1 MRDISKLVITL
12 CFFVACLFRVQAQT
26 LEGTFSPQ
34 SEEVTISTIQL
45 TAIVGQPFEGTIEG
59 TQLSYG
65 FIETVSTANEYTN
78 IQSFSLDK
86 EELGAE
92 PGEQLPL
99 VVIFSPKVVDNATL
113 SWFSSNPSVVTVEDG
128 IVSALKEGQST
139 ITVVSA
145 CGVYSDICEV
155 TVSSDP
161 TSIEEVNSG
170 NRIYPTVTKDF
181 LYVDLQQAQTIY
193 IINLAGQICAKI
205 PCQVGQNIISMQVY
219 PAGIYFV
226 RMDNEV
232 VKVVKQ

>member
-1 MRDISKLVITL
+1 MK
-12 CFFVACLFRVQAQT
+12 ALFLLIVSFYLLIPLHAQT
-26 LEGTFSPQ
+26 LEGAFSCQ
-34 SEEVTISTIQL
+34 GEEGMVSVAQL
-45 TAIVGQPFEGTIEG
+45 TTIAGQPFGGATSEIP
-59 TQLSYG
+59 LSYG
-65 FIETVSTANEYTN
+65 FIETLSTANEYTN
-78 IQSFSLDK
+78 IQSLTLEEDK
-86 EELGAE
+86 VSTE
-92 PGEQLPL
+92 PGKQLQL
-99 VVIFSPKVVDNATL
+99 VATFSPEIVDNQTV
-113 SWFSSNPSVVTVEDG
+113 SWYSSDPTVATVENG
-128 IVSALKEGQST
+128 VISALHEGKST
-139 ITVVSA
+139 VTAVSA

>member
-1 MRDISKLVITL
+1 MRKYLFLFVIS
-12 CFFVACLFRVQAQT
+12 FSLFSLQGQT
-26 LEGTFSPQ
+26 LEGAFSCQ
-34 SEEVTISTIQL
+34 GEEGMVSVAQL
-45 TAIVGQPFEGTIEG
+45 TTIAGQPFGGATSEIP
-59 TQLSYG
+59 LSYG
-65 FIETVSTANEYTN
+65 FIETLSTANEYTN
-78 IQSFSLDK
+78 IQSLTLEEDK
-86 EELGAE
+86 VSTESGK
-92 PGEQLPL
+92 QLQL
-99 VVIFSPKVVDNATL
+99 VATFSPEIVDNQTV
-113 SWFSSNPSVVTVEDG
+113 SWYSSDPTVATVENG
-128 IVSALKEGQST
+128 VISALHEGKST
-139 ITVVSA
+139 VTVVSA